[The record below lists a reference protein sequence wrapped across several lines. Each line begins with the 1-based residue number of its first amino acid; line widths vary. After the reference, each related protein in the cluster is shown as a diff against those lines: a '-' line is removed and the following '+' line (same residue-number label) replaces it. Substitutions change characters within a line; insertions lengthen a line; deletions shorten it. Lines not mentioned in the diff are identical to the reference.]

1 MGTRVYTLCNYCND
15 EHIYIIGLVGEI
27 FIIDQFLRIWKT
39 KQKNFF
45 QRENFDNDFVS
56 FIKENKVFDGVSES
70 EIQTQLDVVYKF
82 VNGFFN
88 PREKELLTKNILLS
102 HQVEITPVVNSD
114 LEESKRE
121 VTNIPILKLEFL
133 NEKPYIREY
142 SKNVLYL
149 QYNETLKAF
158 ICPRSLQFNA
168 VVIRNEE
175 A

>member
-1 MGTRVYTLCNYCND
+1 M
-15 EHIYIIGLVGEI
+15 IGLVGEI

-121 VTNIPILKLEFL
+121 VANIPILKLEFL

-142 SKNVLYL
+142 SRNVLYL

>member
-1 MGTRVYTLCNYCND
+1 MGARVYTLCNYCND

-168 VVIRNEE
+168 VVTRNEE
-175 A
+175 D